1 MSSNYM
7 PPLNAPRAQKWNLIS
22 LLFSLFY
29 FLPAFVSI
37 NSLVPLDWVKIV
49 LGYVSFLGLYFW
61 GLNSDTKNALYPIL
75 AILLCCVLLS
85 FFTPGTN
92 ALFGFAMFLTAYYFP
107 FKKGIWFLVL
117 ALGLEVFV
125 FAYLRNYNFMF
136 LGIAMFLSIAL
147 YINAAFVR
155 KDIQHR
161 FTEARDQEQIQQL
174 ATIAE
179 RERIS
184 RDLHDLLGHSLSS
197 IALKAELAEKL
208 IKAGQQDNAMKE
220 IAEVAQLSRGAL
232 SEVRESVSGLKKTG
246 IAAEFKVMCERLQS
260 AGFTSECLNNLP
272 TEHKLSPELETTLIL
287 LLKEASTN
295 ILRHSQGDK
304 ARLELD
310 CQNSALTMSIWDNGN
325 AGEIIEGNGISG
337 MKDRC
342 AQVGAEYNIQ
352 SSAKGTLITVR
363 KELAEEEV

>member
-1 MSSNYM
+1 MSNNYM

-37 NSLVPLDWVKIV
+37 NSLMPIDWVKIV
-49 LGYVSFLGLYFW
+49 LGYIAFLGLYFW

-75 AILLCCVLLS
+75 AILLCCIVLS
-85 FFTPGTN
+85 MFTPGSN
-92 ALFGFAMFLTAYYFP
+92 ALFGFAMFLSAYYFP
-107 FKKGIWFLVL
+107 FKKGVWLLVL
-117 ALGLEVFV
+117 AIIIEVLV
-125 FAYLRNYNFMF
+125 FAYVRHYSFMF
-136 LGIAMFLSIAL
+136 LGIAIFLSIAL
-147 YINAAFVR
+147 FINAAFVR

-220 IAEVAQLSRGAL
+220 IAEVAQLSRNAL

-246 IAAEFKVMCERLQS
+246 IAAEFKVMCDRLQS
-260 AGFTSECLNNLP
+260 AGFQSECNNNLP
-272 TEHKLSPELETTLIL
+272 AEHKLNPELETTLIL

-295 ILRHSQGDK
+295 ILRHSQAD
-304 ARLELD
+304 ATRLDLD
-310 CQNSALTMSIWDNGN
+310 YQDSVLTMSIWDNGN

-342 AQVGAEYNIQ
+342 AQVGAEFSFTAN
-352 SSAKGTLITVR
+352 SKGTLIEIR
-363 KELAEEEV
+363 KELAKGEV